1 MARGSDQ
8 PSTSVEVVGLR
19 GRDLLL
25 GRQAGPQEHTNEHT
39 APPPEVKGQKLSS
52 IKVLKTKL
60 MVN

>member
-19 GRDLLL
+19 ERPV
-25 GRQAGPQEHTNEHT
+25 AGAPGWASRNEHT